1 MVRLEI
7 LQDLKRLQSE
17 FFTPSIVDSFKAGA
31 LVRPLSDVRF
41 ANTSNL
47 SLVTEES
54 CFRSLPAKQALFRH
68 LHDQV

>member
-17 FFTPSIVDSFKAGA
+17 FFVPSRVDFFKAGA

-41 ANTSNL
+41 ANTSNP

-54 CFRSLPAKQALFRH
+54 CFR
-68 LHDQV
+68 